1 MCDRFQNE
9 NDFSPIISL
18 QQRQSNLKKVQRA
31 AGACLGVDGTLRA
44 GTGAGWI
51 MSTHSGSCSA
61 ACHGGCAGR
70 RERVRMLAGAC
81 SRVQGS
87 SCRMAAGSVGKSC
100 GGDGDR
106 QAGVL
111 RRTPG
116 SPAAVMATGEREC
129 CGGDRRAGVRLSI
142 SFNHFLIVGVVCL
155 DSLERGKEE
164 SSVGGCCPLR
174 QTWRGC
180 GAFDMLV

>member
-1 MCDRFQNE
+1 
-9 NDFSPIISL
+9 
-18 QQRQSNLKKVQRA
+18 
-31 AGACLGVDGTLRA
+31 
-44 GTGAGWI
+44 
-51 MSTHSGSCSA
+51 
-61 ACHGGCAGR
+61 
-70 RERVRMLAGAC
+70 
-81 SRVQGS
+81 
-87 SCRMAAGSVGKSC
+87 MAAGSVGKSC

-106 QAGVL
+106 RAGVL

-116 SPAAVMATGEREC
+116 SPTAVMAISEREC

-142 SFNHFLIVGVVCL
+142 SFNRFLIVGVVCL

-180 GAFDMLV
+180 GALDMLV

>member
-70 RERVRMLAGAC
+70 QERVRMLAGAC
-81 SRVQGS
+81 PRVQGS
-87 SCRMAAGSVGKSC
+87 SCRMAAGSVGK
-100 GGDGDR
+100 
-106 QAGVL
+106 
-111 RRTPG
+111 
-116 SPAAVMATGEREC
+116 
-129 CGGDRRAGVRLSI
+129 
-142 SFNHFLIVGVVCL
+142 
-155 DSLERGKEE
+155 
-164 SSVGGCCPLR
+164 
-174 QTWRGC
+174 
-180 GAFDMLV
+180 

>member
-1 MCDRFQNE
+1 
-9 NDFSPIISL
+9 
-18 QQRQSNLKKVQRA
+18 
-31 AGACLGVDGTLRA
+31 
-44 GTGAGWI
+44 
-51 MSTHSGSCSA
+51 
-61 ACHGGCAGR
+61 
-70 RERVRMLAGAC
+70 
-81 SRVQGS
+81 
-87 SCRMAAGSVGKSC
+87 
-100 GGDGDR
+100 
-106 QAGVL
+106 VL
-111 RRTPG
+111 RRRLARVRVLSPRSIPTVIGVWECLRRRLAGGHAITLECFGGDRGLASG
-116 SPAAVMATGEREC
+116 SVAAVIVVAGEREC